1 MKIRNVKKE
10 DAADILEIYS
20 FYVANTA
27 VTFEITIPSLQQM
40 EERIIDISSSY
51 PYLVAEDDGKVV
63 AYCYA
68 HELNPREAYKKSVE
82 LSIYV
87 KKDHHGRGIGKS
99 LYAALEEALKK
110 AGIDAL
116 YAIVTFPDEGSVAFH
131 SRCGFS
137 IAGKLT
143 DCGEKFG
150 KKWSV
155 LYLEKHI

>member
-1 MKIRNVKKE
+1 MKIRNVRKE

-20 FYVANTA
+20 YYVENTA

-40 EERIIDISSSY
+40 EERITDISSAY
-51 PYLVAEDDGKVV
+51 PYLVAEECGKVV

-68 HELNPREAYKKSVE
+68 HALNPREAYKKSVE

-87 KKDHHGRGIGKS
+87 EKNHHGKGIGKS
-99 LYAALEEALKK
+99 LYSALEEALKE
-110 AGIDAL
+110 AGFDAL

-131 SRCGFS
+131 SKCGFS
-137 IAGKLT
+137 MAGKLT

-150 KKWSV
+150 RKWSV

>member
-1 MKIRNVKKE
+1 MNIRNVRKE

-20 FYVANTA
+20 YYIENTA
-27 VTFEITIPSLQQM
+27 VTFEITIPSTKQM
-40 EERIIDISSSY
+40 EERITDISSAY
-51 PYLVAEDDGKVV
+51 PYLVAEENGKVV

-68 HELNPREAYKKSVE
+68 HALNPREAYKKSVE

-87 KKDHHGRGIGKS
+87 EKNHHGEGMGKR
-99 LYAALEEALKK
+99 LYSAMERMLKEA
-110 AGIDAL
+110 GYDAL

-131 SRCGFS
+131 SKCGFS
-137 IAGKLT
+137 VAGKLT